1 MAYRHLKISCISEA
15 NLWAVLRDITM
26 FKIIESLADARK
38 VLAVDIHRQ
47 ICDVYGPI
55 AMSDSKVRN
64 WMRQFKNSW
73 DNTHE
78 EPLSGWTSLITNGLV
93 TAIDMEVHGT
103 EDSR

>member
-1 MAYRHLKISCISEA
+1 MAYQHLKISCISVA

-26 FKIIESLADARK
+26 FKIIESLADTRN

-64 WMRQFKNSW
+64 WMRQFKNSC
-73 DNTHE
+73 DSTHE

-93 TAIDMEVHGT
+93 TAIDMKVHGT

>member
-1 MAYRHLKISCISEA
+1 MHF
-15 NLWAVLRDITM
+15 T
-26 FKIIESLADARK
+26 ARK

-47 ICDVYGPI
+47 ICDVYDGPI

-64 WMRQFKNSW
+64 WMRQFKNSC

-78 EPLSGWTSLITNGLV
+78 V
-93 TAIDMEVHGT
+93 TAIDMKVHGT